1 MSSNDST
8 INLDD
13 SSVLSS
19 TKNSS
24 VLEVSQISDTSQSV
38 IDISDD
44 SSDTEGEDDLT
55 VNSTSENVDSTSVRS
70 ENIDSSSDRI
80 MVRDTSKDLS
90 TAEIYSDD
98 EMSSDHYVT
107 SNQSMSRSRTNES
120 LGKLPP
126 DQVRTNE
133 SADQSSILSATQ
145 LLSDSNNSSQATKDE
160 SSIIGELSRELDS
173 HPMKLSESV
182 IEANGENRNST
193 IDDLSNELANK
204 IRIINDLKQTENDNT
219 KTNDSSIANESVDKV
234 IEDTFKD
241 KSIAK
246 SFGENENNENET
258 IHEAGENGSPHKR
271 KVVKNEEDNMTLN
284 SSTLTSGL
292 PAKRQRV
299 INPDLPETCQM
310 LLSAKSGA
318 QVYLVGTAHFSKES
332 CDDVKKVIES
342 VQPDIVMIE
351 LCKAR
356 TNLLQLDEQTILEEA
371 QTLNLDKSLEIIKSQ
386 GTVQGVMY
394 LLLLS
399 MSAHLTKELGMA
411 PGGEFRTA
419 YQEANK
425 VAGCILQ
432 LGDRP
437 INITLKRAIASLSW
451 WQKLRLAWN
460 ILTNKDPIT
469 KEDVENCK
477 NKDLLQNMLAEM
489 AGEFPALS
497 SVFVEERDIFL
508 THSLQ
513 MAADAIPAHAL
524 GPDGRKLENFSPPT
538 VVGVVGIGHMPGIT
552 KKWGTVTHDQ
562 VKEVI
567 KVQPP
572 SLLGRVLVLGV
583 KSVFWGGCIYAAYR
597 VVRGPAARMLIVR

>member
-1 MSSNDST
+1 MSINNDST

-24 VLEVSQISDTSQSV
+24 VLEISDTSQGV
-38 IDISDD
+38 IDISD
-44 SSDTEGEDDLT
+44 SSDTEGEDDVT

-98 EMSSDHYVT
+98 DMSSDQYVT

-120 LGKLPP
+120 LGKLPR
-126 DQVRTNE
+126 DQVKTNE
-133 SADQSSILSATQ
+133 SADQSSVLSATQ
-145 LLSDSNNSSQATKDE
+145 LLSDSNSSSQATKDE
-160 SSIIGELSRELDS
+160 TSIIGELSRELDS

-182 IEANGENRNST
+182 IEANGENHNST

-204 IRIINDLKQTENDNT
+204 IKIINDLKQTENDNA

-246 SFGENENNENET
+246 SFGEHENET
-258 IHEAGENGSPHKR
+258 IHEAGESGSPHKR
-271 KVVKNEEDNMTLN
+271 KVVKEETSEDNMTL
-284 SSTLTSGL
+284 SSSSLTSGL

-299 INPDLPETCQM
+299 INPDLPQTCQM

-318 QVYLVGTAHFSKES
+318 QVYLVGTAHFSRES

-371 QTLNLDKSLEIIKSQ
+371 QTLNLDKSLEIIRSQ

-425 VAGCILQ
+425 VAGCIVQ

-513 MAADAIPAHAL
+513 MAADAIPAHSL
-524 GPDGRKLENFSPPT
+524 GQDGKLKLDNFSPPT

-572 SLLGRVLVLGV
+572 SFLGRVLVLGV